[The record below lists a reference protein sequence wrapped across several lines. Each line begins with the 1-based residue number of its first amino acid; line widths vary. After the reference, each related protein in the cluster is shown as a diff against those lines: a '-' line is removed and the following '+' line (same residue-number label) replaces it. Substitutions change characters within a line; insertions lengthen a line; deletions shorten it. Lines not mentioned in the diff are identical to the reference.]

1 MRLAIAPLILLVVT
15 GACHKDHPQC
25 EKFVDLAFQC
35 DTSLKTAASDEKK
48 TARMMMDNMCEE
60 AFRDD
65 VHGVSGDTKQI
76 VAEVYAEMRKRA
88 NCAASATSCQ
98 QYNVCAPD

>member
-1 MRLAIAPLILLVVT
+1 MRSAATLLLLLV
-15 GACHKDHPQC
+15 ACHKDHPQC
-25 EKFVDLAFQC
+25 EKFVDLAFEC

-48 TARMMMDNMCEE
+48 SARMMMDNMCEE

-65 VHGVSGDTKQI
+65 VHGVSGDTKQM

-88 NCAASATSCQ
+88 NCAAKATTCE
-98 QYNVCAPD
+98 QYTVCAPD